1 MKLSLTWVTF
11 SMKYAIAR
19 MSEHLMI
26 LYIAA
31 MKNERL
37 VRILNLS
44 IFFTE
49 DSLGALYSIY
59 VLYVIIIIR

>member
-1 MKLSLTWVTF
+1 MKRFKHSGILDKNIHEEEMELSLTWVTF

-37 VRILNLS
+37 VRI
-44 IFFTE
+44 
-49 DSLGALYSIY
+49 
-59 VLYVIIIIR
+59 

>member
-1 MKLSLTWVTF
+1 MKRFKNSGILDKNIHEEEMKLSLTWVTF

-37 VRILNLS
+37 VRI
-44 IFFTE
+44 
-49 DSLGALYSIY
+49 
-59 VLYVIIIIR
+59 